1 MNPDLGLLAF
11 LSLTALTIVPA
22 VFVVSSRNLVHAGFW
37 MLPCL
42 IGVAGFYALL
52 EAHFFVV
59 VQVLVYIGAI
69 LVLIMFALMLTRDVM
84 DPKERQTNALGAW
97 AGGICGIGLLTM
109 AHVLFRHHWSGTT
122 VRPEPAHEQTV
133 ALGKALVTQYVLPFE
148 AASVLLLA
156 ALIGAIV
163 LAKSLK
169 PVASPPGCD
178 GEARRQ

>member
-1 MNPDLGLLAF
+1 MSADLGLLAF
-11 LSLTALTIVPA
+11 VSLTVLTLVPA
-22 VFVVSSRNLVHAGFW
+22 ILVVSTRNLVHAGFW

-84 DPKERQTNALGAW
+84 DPKERQTNAAGVW
-97 AGGICGIGLLTM
+97 AGGVCGLGLLAT
-109 AHVLFRHHWSGTT
+109 AHILFHHTWRASSL
-122 VRPEPAHEQTV
+122 RPEPAHEQTV
-133 ALGKALVTQYVLPFE
+133 ALGTALVTRYALPFE
-148 AASVLLLA
+148 AVSVLLLA

-163 LAKSLK
+163 LAKSLR
-169 PVASPPGCD
+169 PVAPPPGCD
-178 GEARRQ
+178 GEVRRA